1 MIQTDFILQANR
13 QDIVDS
19 DRNRAILKGVVSTFC
34 DAVLEFCESDSPLRY
49 QWMRFLPLGQA
60 RDEFWE
66 ELSSDIVE
74 LLSEEAILY
83 PHESLVPRC
92 PGDLRTLSPDHLD
105 TNGLPLFED
114 QPGNNRKYLSLQYES
129 SDIEILREAFG
140 LDEIGDTPM
149 FYRIKQDLD
158 SINSKIKALGT
169 DNDWQTRAFD
179 LILSI
184 LQRSPSVGER
194 IRDLRLIPLIDGQ
207 WVNASATD
215 LYFPPESGP
224 EVPRDLMITIDPRA
238 TRNGSRKEM
247 LKKLGVERCSHTV
260 VINRLWTSYGRE
272 GGASELSLSMAHLR
286 YLYWHYQDIEDRRFL
301 HLWLYDRNEN
311 KITTRRKV
319 MYFQSEDEYGPQELL
334 KSVRHPRNPSTI
346 APECP
351 VPFINTAYMD
361 LFPPTTRRHE
371 LSWLSWLE
379 RALGVRSIPRLKSDG
394 GSLSQEFRHIME
406 YRPEKVIG
414 TLKTHW
420 DMYENEISPPIIDTL
435 SQTKVS
441 WQGNR
446 ERVLKMTY
454 LPLQSLRNK
463 VQALG
468 IFHGFPFLDVPDSSE
483 ERRMRRDW
491 RFLEEFGVG
500 FEANLAFYVDILRQ
514 HEAQTQRPW
523 GDEARESILK
533 TYELI
538 AHHCSD
544 NDTAWLTYGILQIA
558 KITLMADFLQ

>member
-1 MIQTDFILQANR
+1 LIQADFILQANR

-19 DRNRAILKGVVSTFC
+19 DRNSAILDGVASTFC
-34 DAVLEFCESDSPLRY
+34 DAVLEFCESDSPLRH

-74 LLSEEAILY
+74 LLSEKAILY
-83 PHESLVPRC
+83 PYESLVPRC
-92 PGDLRTLSPDHLD
+92 PGDLRTLSPSHLD
-105 TNGLPLFED
+105 MNGLPLFED
-114 QPGNNRKYLSLQYES
+114 QPGNNRKYLSLRYES

-140 LDEIGDTPM
+140 LDEIGDRSM

-158 SINSKIKALGT
+158 SDNSKIKAFET

-184 LQRSPSVGER
+184 LERSPSVREE
-194 IRDLRLIPLIDGQ
+194 IRGLCLIPLIDGQ
-207 WVNASATD
+207 WVNASATG

-238 TRNGSRKEM
+238 TRNDSRKEM
-247 LKKLGVERCSHTV
+247 LKKLGVERCSHTEA
-260 VINRLWTSYGRE
+260 INRLWTSYRSE
-272 GGASELSLSMAHLR
+272 GGASDLPLSTAHLS
-286 YLYWHYQDIEDRRFL
+286 YLYWHYQDIDDRRFL
-301 HLWLYDRNEN
+301 RLWLYDRNEN
-311 KITTRRKV
+311 KITTRQKV

-334 KSVRHPRNPSTI
+334 KSARHPRNPSTI

-351 VPFINTAYMD
+351 VPFTNSAYMD
-361 LFPPTTRRHE
+361 LFGPTTRRHE

-379 RALGVRSIPRLKSDG
+379 NALGVHRNTRLKSDG

-420 DMYENEISPPIIDTL
+420 AMYENEISPPIIDTL
-435 SQTKVS
+435 SQTRVIC
-441 WQGNR
+441 QGNR

-454 LPLQSLRNK
+454 LPLPSLRNE

-468 IFHGFPFLDVPDSSE
+468 IFQGFPFLDVPDGSE
-483 ERRMRRDW
+483 ERRIRREW

-500 FEANLAFYVDILRQ
+500 FEANLAFCVDILRQ
-514 HEAQTQRPW
+514 HETQTQQPW

-558 KITLMADFLQ
+558 KRTLIADFL